1 MTSEVKIYGINMF
14 INKFNI
20 TEEIIDLYKLKMN
33 FLLDE
38 GETGF
43 YKLSISQKKI
53 LGTETINDTYNR
65 PPIGPI
71 EDKLYCSYCSKIGPE
86 DHDETCDFPDQDSLY
101 LTIGAFKNYILLN
114 KDYKGDYLS
123 IKNKILSKTLTQ
135 DDLNEILLIP
145 DEIIVT
151 TGEFDIDINDSV
163 LTNISF
169 FGIYKKRGPRKL
181 ASKTSVTQFLNNLM
195 ISYEKY
201 NQKTSIR
208 ISKNGLIN
216 LVNIPVDRSQLK
228 EMMDTL
234 IDRLNKIDCINI
246 GMFKKVTKTDLNEY
260 QIINDKSYIHSMSG
274 QFIISTIKSGTQ
286 INFEELDNLISPY
299 DSLGNKISGHYTVI
313 ENTPSGYQVIN
324 FNGIKIIEWEYSLG
338 RLTRNQ
344 VMSKEYIKFISIPSP
359 GIKLTGIINK
369 LGSIMMTLSLCTNTQ
384 KRKGFCG
391 DTISAINSDM
401 FNRIVENFNELFKNE
416 SKILLKKSLTDPV
429 KTTTTFNTVSGY
441 APSGKICRLTR
452 TRDSGSG
459 NYKEGMRPEPYSW
472 KGKCPDPN
480 YQYMKPEGVMD
491 ENDGKWYPCCETKTK
506 DSIEMMKKYLL
517 TGFPKNKA
525 HGERY
530 DIIDGVDLGSGVLI
544 PGSNAIGATA
554 TVTIDGKIEEVTIL
568 KKISKKSNEYI
579 VRTSDGKKET
589 IKGFDFLRDSR
600 IFPGLNTFSRKE
612 LLNCIYKILNKS
624 NLVLNEEGQLVKNLI
639 SELNEKYNSENSNI
653 FTRLVDIS
661 KLNVGNLTY
670 FNISK
675 FKESVYTVR
684 KIPEDCNKFYL
695 ILSPIDNFYINDE
708 LNSLESQISNKFDDA
723 TIILDGFLKFND
735 IEFKNE
741 YHIIDI
747 LYYNENLQNKT
758 YEERYNILFDLQNLI
773 FGEVVDE
780 IFVYPGIYT
789 NIIEGSYDIISSNR
803 TDKIVFIK
811 NECCDLIIWGN
822 KDIYPDT
829 IPLQIIKKDKQVIE
843 FGCAGNSFPEDI
855 GLDFL
860 KKYTFNKREIPE
872 NLFIGDY
879 FNVKINRD
887 SNGDIVPNKKISI
900 LNKIKD
906 NFDYSKTIEILLTK
920 FNPIDYTFFD
930 SNEEW
935 TTLNETLVSDGE
947 KLIES

>member
-14 INKFNI
+14 INKFDT
-20 TEEIIDLYKLKMN
+20 TEEIVDLYKLKMN

-43 YKLSISQKKI
+43 YKLSIAQKKI

-71 EDKLYCSYCSKIGPE
+71 EDKLYCQYCGRIGPE
-86 DHDETCDFPDQDSLY
+86 DHDETCEFPDQDSLY
-101 LTIGAFKNYILLN
+101 LTIGAFKIYILLN
-114 KDYKGDYLS
+114 GDYKGDYLQ
-123 IKNKILSKTLTQ
+123 IKDKILSKTLTQ
-135 DDLNEILLIP
+135 EDLNEILLIP

-151 TGEFDIDINDSV
+151 SGEFDIDGNDSV

-181 ASKTSVTQFLNNLM
+181 ASKTSITQFLNNLM

-216 LVNIPVDRSQLK
+216 LVNIPADGSQLR

-234 IDRLNKIDCINI
+234 IDRLNKSDSINI
-246 GMFKKVTKTDLNEY
+246 ETFKRVTKTDLNEY
-260 QIINDKSYIHSMSG
+260 QIINDKSYIHSTSG
-274 QFIISTIKSGTQ
+274 QFVISDVKSGTQ
-286 INFEELDNLISPY
+286 VNFEELNNLISPY
-299 DSLGNKISGHYTVI
+299 DSLGNKVSGHYTVV
-313 ENTPSGYQVIN
+313 ENTPSGYKIIN
-324 FNGIKIIEWEYSLG
+324 FNGIKIIDWEYSLG

-369 LGSIMMTLSLCTNTQ
+369 FGSVMMTLSLCTNTQ
-384 KRKGFCG
+384 RRKGFCG
-391 DTISAINSDM
+391 DTISSINSNM
-401 FNRIVENFNELFKNE
+401 FDGIVENFNELFRKE
-416 SKILLKKSLTDPV
+416 SVILLKKSLTDPV

-459 NYKEGMRPEPYSW
+459 NYKEGMRPDPYSW

-480 YQYMKPEGVMD
+480 YQYMKPEGVID
-491 ENDGKWYPCCETKTK
+491 TNDGRWYPCCETKTK
-506 DSIEMMKKYLL
+506 DSVEMMRNYLL

-525 HGERY
+525 QGEKY
-530 DIIDGVDLGSGVLI
+530 NIVDGLDLGSGVLI

-554 TVTIDGKIEEVTIL
+554 TVTIDGKLEEVTVL
-568 KKISKKSNEYI
+568 KKVSKKSNEYI

-589 IKGFDFLRDSR
+589 IKGFDFLKDSR
-600 IFPGLNTFSRKE
+600 VFPGLKSFSREE
-612 LLNCIYKILNKS
+612 LLNCIYKNLKNS
-624 NLVLNEEGQLVKNLI
+624 DLVLNDEGQLVKNLI
-639 SELNEKYNSENSNI
+639 SELNEKPNSENSNI

-661 KLNVGNLTY
+661 RLNVSNLTY

-675 FKESVYTVR
+675 FKEDVYTVR
-684 KIPEDCNKFYL
+684 KIPGDCNKFYL
-695 ILSPIDNFYINDE
+695 ILSPTDNFYINDA

-723 TIILDGFLKFND
+723 TIILDGFLKFNET
-735 IEFKNE
+735 EFKNE
-741 YHIIDI
+741 YHVIDI
-747 LYYNENLQNKT
+747 LYYNENLQDKT
-758 YEERYNILFDLQNLI
+758 YEERYRILFDLQSLI
-773 FGEVVDE
+773 FGDIVDE
-780 IFVYPGIYT
+780 IFVYSDIYT
-789 NIIEGSYDIISSNR
+789 NIIEGSYDIISNNR
-803 TDKIVFIK
+803 TDKLVFIK

-822 KDIYPDT
+822 KDIYPDI

-843 FGCAGNSFPEDI
+843 FGCADNSFPEDI

-860 KKYTFNKREIPE
+860 NNYTFNKREIPE
-872 NLFIGDY
+872 NLFVSDY
-879 FNVKINRD
+879 FNVNINRD
-887 SNGDIVPNKKISI
+887 SNGDIVPNKKITI
-900 LNKIKD
+900 LNKTSD
-906 NFDYSKTIEILLTK
+906 NFDYFKTVEILLMK
-920 FNPIDYTFFD
+920 FNPVDYTFFN
-930 SNEEW
+930 SGEEW
-935 TTLNETLVSDGE
+935 VTLSESLVSDGE